1 MSMHA
6 MCLNLWIRYHEWPQN
21 GNAMHGCA
29 SLDTYSY
36 DMPMKCMLMP

>member
-1 MSMHA
+1 MHIHA
-6 MCLNLWIRYHEWPQN
+6 MGLKLWTWYGEWPQI

-29 SLDTYSY
+29 SLNTYSH